1 MEDKDFKEL
10 FNKNFDVAEPTIGH
24 FDRFE
29 KRLSKQET
37 TYKPKNW
44 RWLVMAASIAL
55 LFGFW
60 FTQTQSN
67 ETLQLADVS
76 PEMAETQNYFSSVL
90 KTEIAKINTQ
100 KSPENKV
107 LIDDAFMRLE
117 NLEKQYTHL
126 TDELKESDADRRV
139 VFAMISNFQQRIEIL
154 QDLLVKLEEIKQ
166 IKTTTNETYS

>member
-10 FNKNFDVAEPTIGH
+10 FYKKFDVAEPTIGH

-29 KRLSKQET
+29 SRLSKQQK
-37 TYKPKNW
+37 TYNPKNW

-60 FTQTQSN
+60 FTQTQNN

-76 PEMAETQNYFSSVL
+76 PEMAETQNYFSSVI
-90 KTEIAKINTQ
+90 KSEIGKINTQ
-100 KSPENKV
+100 KSPDNEK
-107 LIDDAFMRLE
+107 LIDDAFLRLE

-126 TDELKESDADRRV
+126 TDELKESDADKRV

-154 QDLLVKLEEIKQ
+154 QNLLTQLDEIKQ
-166 IKTTTNETYS
+166 FKTTTNEIYS

>member
-10 FNKNFDVAEPTIGH
+10 FNNNFDIEEPTIGH

-29 KRLSKQET
+29 SRLSKQPKS
-37 TYKPKNW
+37 YNPKNW

-60 FTQTQSN
+60 FTQTQNN

-76 PEMAETQNYFSSVL
+76 PEMAETQNYFSSVI
-90 KTEIAKINTQ
+90 KSEIGKINTQ
-100 KSPENKV
+100 KTPENTK
-107 LIDDAFMRLE
+107 LIDDAFLRLE
-117 NLEKQYTHL
+117 NLEKQYVHL
-126 TDELKESDADRRV
+126 TDDLKESDSDKRV

-154 QDLLVKLEEIKQ
+154 QDLLTQLEENKKF
-166 IKTTTNETYS
+166 KTTTNEIYS

>member
-10 FNKNFDVAEPTIGH
+10 FNKDFDIADPTIGH
-24 FDRFE
+24 INRFE
-29 KRLSKQET
+29 NRMSKQQK
-37 TYKPKNW
+37 TYNPKSW

-76 PEMAETQNYFSSVL
+76 PEMAETQNYFSSVI
-90 KTEIAKINTQ
+90 KTEIGKITIQ
-100 KSPENKV
+100 KSPENKK
-107 LIDDAFMRLE
+107 LIDDAFLRLE

-126 TDELKESDADRRV
+126 TDELKESDSDKRV

-154 QDLLVKLEEIKQ
+154 QNLLIQLEDIKQ
-166 IKTTTNETYS
+166 FKTPTNEIYS

>member
-1 MEDKDFKEL
+1 MENKDFKEL
-10 FNKNFDVAEPTIGH
+10 FNKKFDIAEPTIGH

-29 KRLSKQET
+29 NRLSKQQK
-37 TYKPKNW
+37 TYNPKSW

-60 FTQTQSN
+60 FTQTQNN

-90 KTEIAKINTQ
+90 KTEIEKINTQ
-100 KSPENKV
+100 KSPENKT
-107 LIDDAFMRLE
+107 LIDDAFLRLE
-117 NLEKQYTHL
+117 NLEKQYAHL
-126 TDELKESDADRRV
+126 TDELKESDSDKRV

-154 QDLLVKLEEIKQ
+154 QNLLIQLEDIKQ
-166 IKTTTNETYS
+166 FKTTTDEIYS